1 MPSIGS
7 PTVRRR
13 RLAAE
18 LRRLRVSEGKTAEDV
33 GAALSWSKAK
43 ISRYEL
49 AQGGLKPADVAR
61 LLDFYQVHGGHREQL
76 LALAEEAT
84 HKGWWEAYSDVLTEG
99 HLEYIGLE
107 AEATSI
113 LEWQINVVPGL
124 LQTERYAREVLTGY
138 QGVATISPRAI
149 ERRLETRLVRQQLLT
164 RDEPLKYV
172 GLLDEAVL
180 LRQRG
185 DRSVMQA
192 QLRRLTDFS
201 ESSDN
206 VTIRVVPLRRDRGLS
221 VDSFSIF
228 QFGRAYE
235 TMLHDVVGLEHM
247 TNQLYV
253 DGDADTYQFRLAF
266 DHLVGESLSPEESR
280 ELILTTSREVWDKA

>member
-1 MPSIGS
+1 MPTSGS

-18 LRRLRVSEGKTAEDV
+18 LRRLRTSAGKTAEDV
-33 GAALSWSKAK
+33 GKVLGWSKAK

-49 AQGGLKPADVAR
+49 AQGGLKPDDVAR
-61 LLDFYQVHGGHREQL
+61 LLEYYEVQGNHRAQL

-84 HKGWWEAYSDVLTEG
+84 QKGWWEAYSDVLSEG

-124 LQTERYAREVLTGY
+124 LQTEQYAREVLSGF
-138 QGVATISPRAI
+138 QEVATISPRAI
-149 ERRLETRLVRQQLLT
+149 ERRLETRLIRQQLLT

-172 GLLDEAVL
+172 ALLDESVL
-180 LRQRG
+180 QRQRS
-185 DRSVMQA
+185 DRSVMSA
-192 QLRRLTDFS
+192 QLKRLADVS
-201 ESSDN
+201 ALPN
-206 VTIRVVPLRRDRGLS
+206 VTIRVMPLKRNHGLA

-228 QFGRAYE
+228 QFGSAHE
-235 TMLHDVVGLEHM
+235 TILHDVVGLEPLSD
-247 TNQLYV
+247 QFYV
-253 DGDADTYQFRLAF
+253 EGDTDTHQFRLAF
-266 DHLVGESLSPEESR
+266 NHLAQECLSPSESR
-280 ELILTTSREVWDKA
+280 DLILTTSRQVWDNT